1 MAGQQDIRDKKQE
14 LARAALARLDEFGI
28 SPTPAHFGVWYSYY
42 AGDVPDLH
50 RAAEALLSAGTPV
63 TEEASLSLYDRF
75 LRGRDAV
82 GTSLDFSDRI
92 KSTAEQVLE
101 AMDAAGKGARR
112 YGMALENFSG
122 GVAQA
127 GDNSELSLMIKG
139 ILAETH
145 TMEAHNQRLRAQVA
159 DSSRE
164 IEELRDR
171 LEDARRDALTD
182 TLTGLA
188 NRMAFDRQLAA
199 AVARARETG
208 DTVSLMMCDLDHF
221 KRVND
226 EFGHPIGDQVLRLV
240 GQTLV
245 QCVKGQDSA
254 ARYGGEEFAVILPCT
269 NVMGAA
275 AVAEF
280 VRRSVASKKIVR
292 KGTGETLGSITL
304 SLGVAALLPG
314 ETGDD
319 LVERADRALYVA
331 KETGRNRVHAD
342 KGLRLTD
349 VANG

>member
-1 MAGQQDIRDKKQE
+1 MTGQDNRERRME
-14 LARAALARLDEFGI
+14 LAQAAMAQLVEFGI
-28 SPTPAHFGVWYSYY
+28 PPTPAHFSVWYSFQ

-50 RAAEALLSAGTPV
+50 RAAEALIAAGTPV

-82 GTSLDFSDRI
+82 GTSLDFSERI
-92 KSTAEQVLE
+92 KANAEQVLE
-101 AMDAAGKGARR
+101 ALDAAGSGAKR
-112 YGMALENFSG
+112 YGKALENFSG

-127 GDNSELSLMIKG
+127 EDGNELSLMIKG
-139 ILAETH
+139 ILSETR
-145 TMEAHNQRLRAQVA
+145 TMEVHNQKLRAQVEE
-159 DSSRE
+159 SSRE
-164 IEELRDR
+164 IEDLRDR

-188 NRMAFDRQLAA
+188 NRMAFDRRLAA
-199 AVARARETG
+199 EVAKARETG
-208 DTVSLMMCDLDHF
+208 DTLSLMMCDLDHF

-226 EFGHPIGDQVLRLV
+226 EFGHPVGDQVLRLV

-245 QCVKGQDSA
+245 QCVKGQDTA
-254 ARYGGEEFAVILPCT
+254 ARYGGEEFVVILPCT

-292 KGTGETLGSITL
+292 KGTGEKLGTITL

-314 ETGDD
+314 ETPDM

-331 KETGRNRVHAD
+331 KEGGRNRVQAD
-342 KGLRLTD
+342 KGLHLKD